1 MIAWNTQYGIYL
13 LKVYAFIPTTFF
25 KYVPHLN
32 NKVNMVSTWYWSILE
47 SNTAKNIWYQWQQ
60 TIIY

>member
-1 MIAWNTQYGIYL
+1 MHSFQQL
-13 LKVYAFIPTTFF
+13 FF